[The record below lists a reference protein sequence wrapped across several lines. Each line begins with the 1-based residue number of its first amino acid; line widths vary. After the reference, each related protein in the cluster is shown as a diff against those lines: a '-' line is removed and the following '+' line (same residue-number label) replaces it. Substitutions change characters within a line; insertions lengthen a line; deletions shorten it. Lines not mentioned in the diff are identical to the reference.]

1 MWSTIN
7 IISIGMKNSKHTKQS
22 TYPLPYL
29 PTPTLHSHLLWN
41 LWIISLWAQSPISL
55 FFILSSHQISMNEI
69 QVPLRFNKLKVSTTS
84 TPINFSLPLA
94 YVYPSPW
101 IGVPVHQSG
110 NEKEVQIFGEIRT
123 HWFWALV
130 IWKKKQ
136 SRMGYQL
143 TSLWLKAS
151 NHSYSRKAKVGD
163 CQNFA
168 GSLGR
173 NFVVITFFV
182 VQNFHCIFSHKGMD
196 LHH

>member
-1 MWSTIN
+1 
-7 IISIGMKNSKHTKQS
+7 MKNSKHTKKIN
-22 TYPLPYL
+22 L
-29 PTPTLHSHLLWN
+29 PTPLPTHPNFALSPVMKSLKKN
-41 LWIISLWAQSPISL
+41 SLWEQSPISL
-55 FFILSSHQISMNEI
+55 FYVLSSHQISMNEI

-143 TSLWLKAS
+143 TSL
-151 NHSYSRKAKVGD
+151 
-163 CQNFA
+163 
-168 GSLGR
+168 
-173 NFVVITFFV
+173 
-182 VQNFHCIFSHKGMD
+182 
-196 LHH
+196 